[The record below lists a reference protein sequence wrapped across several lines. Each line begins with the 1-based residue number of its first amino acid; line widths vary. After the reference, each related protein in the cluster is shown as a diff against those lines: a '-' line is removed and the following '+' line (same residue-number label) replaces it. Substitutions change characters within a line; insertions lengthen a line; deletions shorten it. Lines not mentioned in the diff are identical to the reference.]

1 MTGGTKAQ
9 LFTLDLLLAL
19 VPLTIALGMSAN
31 AMSGVATQVQDYA
44 DTYSDRRIA
53 NDAMDALVK
62 TAGVPVDWES
72 NISSI
77 QMVGVAAW
85 DRDNN
90 KVISNYVDAWKL
102 YLLNN
107 SNVTPK
113 LEQLFGTT
121 NYNLTLFVHNISAY
135 NISNFTLPSVGLPV
149 PSNASEIIAVER
161 ILVTDNLLRI
171 RGRAPEGLI
180 GINNSKRQDGGGGG
194 AMTRCIDSE
203 LTLSNAEI
211 QNTNFWFY
219 MNFTPSPKTMRVRF
233 NQGCE
238 RQPKCNQ
245 ILSSRDFP
253 IATTFTTL
261 PGWNYVEQDDCA
273 GGGVTQNVSYW
284 VEKTG
289 DTWVMYVK
297 VPSGWLVADTQVI
310 YIWLNGATTFESGWI
325 AYAPVEVTIEQLEDY
340 FRSEIPLDDVPCKL
354 LLRVWE

>member
-1 MTGGTKAQ
+1 MKRGTKAQ

-31 AMSGVATQVQDYA
+31 AMSGVAIQVQDYA

-72 NISSI
+72 NVSSI

-90 KVISNYVDAWKL
+90 EVISNYVDAWKL
-102 YLLNN
+102 YLLSN

-121 NYNLTLFVHNISAY
+121 NYNLTIYLYNISAY
-135 NISNFTLPSVGLPV
+135 NISNFTLPSAGLPV
-149 PSNASEIIAVER
+149 PSSASEIIAVER
-161 ILVTDNLLRI
+161 ILMADNLLRI
-171 RGRAPEGLI
+171 RGETPEGLVD
-180 GINNSKRQDGGGGG
+180 INNTEKGGG
-194 AMTRCIDSE
+194 AMKRCIMSG
-203 LTLSNAEI
+203 LTLTSAEI

-219 MNFTPSPKTMRVRF
+219 MNFTPSPTTMRVRF

-238 RQPKCNQ
+238 LQPKCDQ

-253 IATTFTTL
+253 IANTFTTL
-261 PGWNYVEQDDCA
+261 PGWNYVEQDDCD
-273 GGGVTQNVSYW
+273 GGTQNISYW

-289 DTWVMYVK
+289 ETWVMYVK
-297 VPSGWLVADTQVI
+297 VPGDWLVVGTQELYV
-310 YIWLNGATTFESGWI
+310 WLNGVTAFQSGWI
-325 AYAPVEVTIEQLEDY
+325 AYAPVEITKEQLEEY
-340 FRSEIPLDDVPCKL
+340 FRSEIALDDVPCKL
-354 LLRVWE
+354 ILRVWE